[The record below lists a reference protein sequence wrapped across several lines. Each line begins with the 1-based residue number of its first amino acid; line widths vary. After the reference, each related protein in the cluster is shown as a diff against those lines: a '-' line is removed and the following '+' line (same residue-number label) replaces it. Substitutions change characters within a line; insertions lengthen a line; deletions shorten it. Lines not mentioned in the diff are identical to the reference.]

1 MRRSLLG
8 VSLLAMP
15 KLKRKLRSPFGS
27 ALLGGLVVAVAGWIA
42 IAAGAIQSDGGST
55 TTVATPIATPID
67 AESDEGNGNLVNQ
80 IYKSDAEGVAFIESA
95 VEPQEAE
102 SAEPFNPFGE
112 PEPEGGTST
121 GSGFVID
128 AEGHILT
135 NNHVIEGASKV
146 TVKLG
151 DSEATYDA
159 EVVGTDPGTD
169 VALLKVDAPA
179 SQIHPLK
186 LGRSADAEVGDP
198 VVAIGNPFGLD
209 QTVTSG
215 IVSALQRNIQAPNGF
230 SISHVIQTDA
240 AINPGNSGGPL
251 INAEG
256 AVIGINAQI
265 ATGGGNGNVGI
276 GFSIPIDTVRAN
288 LEQLKTKGEV
298 EHAFIGISGGT
309 ITSELAKAVNL
320 PVDEG
325 VIVQS
330 VVKDGPA
337 DEAGIEAGGT
347 TATIE
352 GEEVRLG
359 GDIITEVDGKKLKS
373 MDELVEIIQGRKPGD
388 ELHLKI
394 LRSGDEKTADVTLGT
409 QPEKSLAAE

>member
-1 MRRSLLG
+1 MSNLT
-8 VSLLAMP
+8 
-15 KLKRKLRSPFGS
+15 KKLRSPFGS

-55 TTVATPIATPID
+55 TTVAAPLTAPVDSKSEDGSA
-67 AESDEGNGNLVNQ
+67 NVVNQ
-80 IYKSDAEGVAFIESA
+80 IYKADGDGVAFIESQI
-95 VEPQEAE
+95 EPQETE
-102 SAEPFNPFGE
+102 SFNPFGE
-112 PEPEGGTST
+112 AEPESGGTAT

-128 AEGHILT
+128 DEGHILT
-135 NNHVIEGASKV
+135 NNHVVEGASKV

-151 DSEATYDA
+151 DSEKTYDA
-159 EVVGTDPGTD
+159 EVVGADPGTD
-169 VALLKVDAPA
+169 IALLQVDAPDGE
-179 SQIHPLK
+179 IHPLT
-186 LGRSADAEVGDP
+186 LGRSSEAEVGDP

-209 QTVTSG
+209 RTVTSG
-215 IVSALQRNIQAPNGF
+215 IVSALQRQIQAPNGF

-256 AVIGINAQI
+256 EVIGINAQI
-265 ATGGGNGNVGI
+265 ATGGGGNGNVGI
-276 GFSIPIDTVRAN
+276 GFAIPIDTVRAEI
-288 LEQLKTKGEV
+288 EQLKTKGQV

-309 ITSELAKAVNL
+309 VTPELAKAVNL

-330 VVKDGPA
+330 VVKNGPA
-337 DEAGIEAGGT
+337 DEAGLEAGGT
-347 TATIE
+347 SATIE

-373 MDELVEIIQGRKPGD
+373 MDELVEIIQRSKPGD
-388 ELHLKI
+388 ELELKI
-394 LRSGDEKTADVTLGT
+394 LRDGQEKTADVTLGT
-409 QPEKSLAAE
+409 QPEESPTAE

>member
-1 MRRSLLG
+1 MS
-8 VSLLAMP
+8 
-15 KLKRKLRSPFGS
+15 KLNKNFRSPLFS
-27 ALLGGLVVAVAGWIA
+27 ALLGGLIVAVFGWIA
-42 IAAGAIQSDGGST
+42 IAAGWIQSDGGST
-55 TTVATPIATPID
+55 TTVATPITAPVK
-67 AESDEGNGNLVNQ
+67 ASSDEGGNVVNQ
-80 IYKSDAEGVAFIESA
+80 IYKADGEGVAFIESQL
-95 VEPQEAE
+95 EPQESE
-102 SAEPFNPFGE
+102 GLNPFGE
-112 PEPEGGTST
+112 VEPEGGGTAT

-128 AEGHILT
+128 DEGHILT
-135 NNHVIEGASKV
+135 NNHVIEGADKV

-151 DSEATYDA
+151 DSEKTYDA

-169 VALLKVDAPA
+169 IALLKVDAPKGEI
-179 SQIHPLK
+179 QPLP
-186 LGRSADAEVGDP
+186 LGRSSDLEVGDP

-209 QTVTSG
+209 RTVTSG
-215 IVSALQRNIQAPNGF
+215 IVSALQRDIQAPNGF

-265 ATGGGNGNVGI
+265 ATGGGSNGNVGI
-276 GFSIPIDTVRAN
+276 GFAIPIDTVRA
-288 LEQLKTKGEV
+288 EIEALKTKGEV

-309 ITSELAKAVNL
+309 ITSELSKALNL
-320 PVDEG
+320 SVEEG

-337 DEAGIEAGGT
+337 DKAGIEAGGT
-347 TATIE
+347 TATIN

-359 GDIITEVDGKKLKS
+359 GDIITEVDGEKLKS

-388 ELHLKI
+388 EVQLTI
-394 LRSGDEKTADVTLGT
+394 LRGDQEKTADVTLGT
-409 QPEKSLAAE
+409 QPDSSE

>member
-1 MRRSLLG
+1 
-8 VSLLAMP
+8 MP
-15 KLKRKLRSPFGS
+15 KPKQNFRNPFFS
-27 ALLGGLVVAVAGWIA
+27 ALLGGLIVAVFGWIA
-42 IAAGAIQSDGGST
+42 IAAGWIESDGGST
-55 TTVATPIATPID
+55 TTVAAPLTAPVKD
-67 AESDEGNGNLVNQ
+67 SSEDGSGNTVNQ
-80 IYKSDAEGVAFIESA
+80 IYRADGEGVAFIES
-95 VEPQEAE
+95 QIEAPETE
-102 SAEPFNPFGE
+102 SFNPFGE
-112 PEPEGGTST
+112 AEPEGGGSAT

-128 AEGHILT
+128 DEGHVLT

-151 DSEATYDA
+151 DSETTYDA
-159 EVVGTDPGTD
+159 EVVGADPGTD
-169 VALLKVDAPA
+169 VALLKVDAPKSA
-179 SQIHPLK
+179 FHPLT
-186 LGRSADAEVGDP
+186 LGHSAEMEVGDP

-209 QTVTSG
+209 RTVTSG
-215 IVSALQRNIQAPNGF
+215 IVSAVQRNIQAPNGF

-265 ATGGGNGNVGI
+265 ATGGGGNGNVGI
-276 GFSIPIDTVRAN
+276 GFAIPIDTVRAEI
-288 LEQLKTKGEV
+288 EQLKTTGEV

-309 ITSELAKAVNL
+309 ITSELAKALNL

-337 DEAGIEAGGT
+337 DKAGIEAGGT
-347 TATIE
+347 EAQIN

-359 GDIITEVDGKKLKS
+359 GDIITEIDGEKLKS
-373 MDELVEIIQGRKPGD
+373 MDELVETIQGHEPGD
-388 ELHLKI
+388 ELRLTL
-394 LRSGDEKTADVTLGT
+394 LRDGSEKTAEVTLGT
-409 QPEKSLAAE
+409 QPQSPSE

>member
-1 MRRSLLG
+1 MGRSLPYAI
-8 VSLLAMP
+8 LLPMP
-15 KLKRKLRSPFGS
+15 KLKEKLRSPFGS

-55 TTVATPIATPID
+55 TTVAAPLTAPVD
-67 AESDEGNGNLVNQ
+67 AKSDDGGSNVVNQ
-80 IYKSDAEGVAFIESA
+80 IYEADGDGVAFIESQI
-95 VEPQEAE
+95 EPQETE
-102 SAEPFNPFGE
+102 SFSPFGE
-112 PEPEGGTST
+112 PESESGGTST

-128 AEGHILT
+128 DGGHILT
-135 NNHVIEGASKV
+135 NNHVVEGASKV

-151 DSEATYDA
+151 DSEKTYDA
-159 EVVGTDPGTD
+159 EVVGTDPATD
-169 VALLKVDAPA
+169 IALLQVDAPD
-179 SQIHPLK
+179 SEIHPLT
-186 LGRSADAEVGDP
+186 LGRSSEAEVGDP

-209 QTVTSG
+209 RTVTSG
-215 IVSALQRNIQAPNGF
+215 IVSALQRQIQAPNGF

-256 AVIGINAQI
+256 EVIGINAQI
-265 ATGGGNGNVGI
+265 ATGGGGNGNVGI
-276 GFSIPIDTVRAN
+276 GFAIPIDTVRA
-288 LEQLKTKGEV
+288 EIQQLKSKGEV

-309 ITSELAKAVNL
+309 VTSDLSKALNL
-320 PVDEG
+320 PVEEG

-337 DEAGIEAGGT
+337 DDAGIEAGNT
-347 TATIE
+347 SATIN

-373 MDELVEIIQGRKPGD
+373 MEELVELIQASEPGD
-388 ELHLKI
+388 ELELTI
-394 LRSGDEKTADVTLGT
+394 LRNGHEKTADVTLST
-409 QPEKSLAAE
+409 QPENNE